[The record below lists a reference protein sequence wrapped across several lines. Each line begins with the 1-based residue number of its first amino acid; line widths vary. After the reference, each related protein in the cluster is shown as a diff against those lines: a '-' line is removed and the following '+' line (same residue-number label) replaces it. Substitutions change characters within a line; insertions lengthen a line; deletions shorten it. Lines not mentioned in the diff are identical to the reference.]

1 MGGGG
6 GPSAPPPPS
15 DEEKALQRKQAESL
29 DQQNALLKQQMQTQ
43 QLLAPYIYKQAG
55 IRPQMDASGNITGF
69 EEIPEAA
76 DPNAP
81 IRQDIETQLLKR
93 SQAALSGQLPVD
105 PYLTRSLGDEETSLR
120 NRLSA
125 QLGPG
130 YETSTPGSRALADFS
145 QRRSELLSSAGRGDL
160 TLAEQLSQARGGT
173 NMDIQNN
180 LLSRALIPGGQMGTM
195 GQLFGQNA
203 SAFGAAARPMQQDRM
218 ATLQAM
224 MSSAANS
231 QAGMNSLIGGGAG
244 IAAMSAA
251 AFI

>member
-1 MGGGG
+1 MGSS

-55 IRPQMDASGNITGF
+55 ITPKMDAAGNITGF
-69 EEIPEAA
+69 DEIP
-76 DPNAP
+76 DPNATL
-81 IRQDIETQLLKR
+81 RNSIETQLLQR
-93 SQAALSGQLPVD
+93 SNAALSGQLPVD
-105 PYLTRSLGDEETSLR
+105 PYLTRSLGEEETSLR

-125 QLGPG
+125 QLGTG

-145 QRRSELLSSAGRGDL
+145 QRKSELLSAAGRGDL
-160 TLAEQLSQARGGT
+160 TLAEQLSQARMGT
-173 NMDIQNN
+173 SLDAQNT
-180 LLSRALIPGGQMGTM
+180 LLNRALIPGGQMGTM

-203 SAFGAAARPMQQDRM
+203 SAFGAAARPMQSDRM

>member
-1 MGGGG
+1 MGGG
-6 GPSAPPPPS
+6 GPSGPPPPS

-55 IRPQMDASGNITGF
+55 ITPRTDAAGNITGF
-69 EEIPEAA
+69 DEIA

-145 QRRSELLSSAGRGDL
+145 QRKSELLSAAGRGDL
-160 TLAEQLSQARGGT
+160 TLAEQLSQARQGSTLDAG
-173 NMDIQNN
+173 NS
-180 LLSRALIPGGQMGTM
+180 LLNRALIPGGQSGTLA
-195 GQLFGQNA
+195 QLFGQSG
-203 SAFGAAARPMQQDRM
+203 SAFGAAARPMQSDRM
-218 ATLQAM
+218 ATLQALM
-224 MSSAANS
+224 GRSQLQQSGINAAFS
-231 QAGMNSLIGGGAG
+231 GAGFLGGAAIG
-244 IAAMSAA
+244 KWG
-251 AFI
+251 